1 LGGGFGKLIV
11 LILVILAVWY
21 GYKYVNRV
29 NEIREALR
37 RRAAGP
43 ARGGGPNRV
52 LKAED
57 MTKCRACGA
66 YVAEGAASCGRP
78 DCPF

>member
-1 LGGGFGKLIV
+1 VFGGGFGKLIV

-29 NEIREALR
+29 NEVREAMR
-37 RRAAGP
+37 RKAPRPGP
-43 ARGGGPNRV
+43 TRS

-57 MTKCRACGA
+57 MTKCRSCGA